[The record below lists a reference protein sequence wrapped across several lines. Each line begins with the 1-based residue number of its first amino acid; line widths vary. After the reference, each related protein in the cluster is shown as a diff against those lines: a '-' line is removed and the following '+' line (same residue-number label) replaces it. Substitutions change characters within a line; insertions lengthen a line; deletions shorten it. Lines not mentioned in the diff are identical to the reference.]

1 MKVLIFEIIMFSPI
15 IIAMGLITLLLF
27 ALFYYFIKMIKIF
40 LIKYFH
46 IDRKLLDKVHII
58 LFVSINILISAYF
71 FIMLLYDINTYGVDL
86 TAFMDKDNQVYI
98 GTIIFN
104 ILLILESII
113 ISFICIFKN
122 TKLYHK

>member
-27 ALFYYFIKMIKIF
+27 ALFYYFIKIIKIF

-86 TAFMDKDNQVYI
+86 TAFIDKDNQVYI

>member
-86 TAFMDKDNQVYI
+86 TAFIDKDNQVYI

>member
-27 ALFYYFIKMIKIF
+27 ALFYYFIKIIKIF